1 MKIRSLVSGVS
12 WKNPVINA
20 LVHAADPFDYVA
32 RKAAGRSYIPPY
44 SIRIRSNGVRQD
56 IGGEGFVRVGKQI
69 AALLQKH
76 AGLTPD
82 SRVLE
87 LGCGCGRN
95 ALGLSGVLNAGNYTG
110 MDIERVALEAAK
122 NNQRLLGKKFQF
134 DFLDVRNDTYNP
146 DGEYP
151 ATEYVFPYGAQSFDV
166 VFMISVL
173 THMLTDEVKNYAKEI
188 ARVLKPGGRCFATTY
203 LLDRPMTSQFPFSA
217 QQHSYANEAVPGI
230 AVAYYSSFLVSTF
243 AANGLCLTA
252 GPLWGTVHSEGQ
264 SETGLD
270 QDLTVFSL
278 LGHPMQSTFTP

>member
-1 MKIRSLVSGVS
+1 MSLRSLIGGVS

-20 LVHAADPFDYVA
+20 LVHAADPLDFIA
-32 RKAAGRSYIPPY
+32 RKASGRSYIPPY

-95 ALGLSGVLNAGNYTG
+95 ALGLSGILNSGNYTG
-110 MDIERVALEAAK
+110 MDIEKIALEAAK
-122 NNQRLLGKKFQF
+122 NNQRLQGKKFHF

-146 DGEYP
+146 DGKYP
-151 ATEYVFPYGAQSFDV
+151 ATEYVFPYRSQSFDV

-173 THMLTDEVKNYAKEI
+173 THMLTDEVTNYAKEI
-188 ARVLKPGGRCFATTY
+188 ARILKPGGRCFATAY

-217 QQHSYANEAVPGI
+217 QQHSYANETVPGI
-230 AVAYYSSFLVSTF
+230 AVAYQSSFLASTF
-243 AANGLCLTA
+243 ADNGLRLTV
-252 GPLWGTVHSEGQ
+252 GPLWGTVHPDEE

-270 QDLTVFSL
+270 QDLMVS
-278 LGHPMQSTFTP
+278 SSY